1 MHKEKNKGHSVCMDV
16 NQLTVF
22 CYDCD
27 EFVINDT
34 QDRYLENL
42 RSLVLTRK
50 LVSEE
55 ESPAGRSLRVRR
67 KRGVEHQKPILAVK
81 KSKIKPAAPSTPSSL
96 TSSSSSS
103 KKENRDKTVGKKRS
117 PRKRVG
123 LKNLGNTCFMN
134 SVLQSLSNIEEFCNA
149 LTRLPSLEYQ
159 MKRNKDIKKS
169 VERVI
174 SDGVIVTEEL
184 KKVLLALKDCDEKG
198 ASISTENLF
207 QAIWKVVPRF
217 RGYQQQDAHEFLR
230 YMLDRWDHDRPW
242 ENYYFLIQTSHWAAA
257 PAPMC
262 WPQDEDA
269 QVPVQLCGH
278 GCVRRN
284 SPVLCHVSH
293 LQLWQQDWWSL
304 PRPLH
309 WYSLCIYR

>member
-1 MHKEKNKGHSVCMDV
+1 MDT
-16 NQLTVF
+16 NQLSVF

-34 QDRYLENL
+34 QDNFLESL
-42 RSLVLTRK
+42 RTLVLTKK
-50 LVSEE
+50 LALE
-55 ESPAGRSLRVRR
+55 ESSESGRSLRVRR
-67 KRGVEHQKPILAVK
+67 QRVIDPKPVVLVK
-81 KSKIKPAAPSTPSSL
+81 KPKIKT
-96 TSSSSSS
+96 S
-103 KKENRDKTVGKKRS
+103 KKENRDKSGVVLKRS

-149 LTRLPSLEYQ
+149 LTRLPSLEDH

-184 KKVLLALKDCDEKG
+184 KKVILALSKCDEKG
-198 ASISTENLF
+198 ASISPENLF

-230 YMLDRWDHDRPW
+230 YMLDRLHTELLHLLPCVDHKMRMLRSQSNSVVTAVFGGTLQSCVTCLTCQSDSKTDDP
-242 ENYYFLIQTSHWAAA
+242 FLDLSIDIPSAFTGSMQTSIA
-257 PAPMC
+257 
-262 WPQDEDA
+262 
-269 QVPVQLCGH
+269 
-278 GCVRRN
+278 
-284 SPVLCHVSH
+284 
-293 LQLWQQDWWSL
+293 
-304 PRPLH
+304 
-309 WYSLCIYR
+309 